1 MSLEI
6 INTENKALE
15 INNKI
20 FEAYIN
26 YLDVTPKTTETYTK
40 ALKQLFKYLQANNIK
55 KPNRDNIIAFREE
68 LKETGHKPNT
78 IQNYII
84 AVRLF
89 FRWTAQTG
97 LYPNIADHLKGAK
110 INREHKK
117 DYLAPK
123 QIKQVLAGIDT
134 KTLQGLRDYAIVA
147 LMVTGGL
154 RTIEISRA
162 NIEDLKTLGNEAV
175 LYVQG
180 KGREEKAEYIKVM
193 PEVEQTIRNY
203 LKARTATPDAPLF
216 VSISNNSTNKRMTTR
231 SISGIAKK
239 YMINAG
245 YNSPRLTAHS
255 LRHSAVTISLMA
267 GESLEEVQKFARHKN
282 ITTTMIYNHAIDM
295 AKNNCSRTIAKTIF

>member
-117 DYLAPK
+117 DY
-123 QIKQVLAGIDT
+123 
-134 KTLQGLRDYAIVA
+134 
-147 LMVTGGL
+147 
-154 RTIEISRA
+154 
-162 NIEDLKTLGNEAV
+162 
-175 LYVQG
+175 
-180 KGREEKAEYIKVM
+180 
-193 PEVEQTIRNY
+193 
-203 LKARTATPDAPLF
+203 
-216 VSISNNSTNKRMTTR
+216 
-231 SISGIAKK
+231 
-239 YMINAG
+239 
-245 YNSPRLTAHS
+245 
-255 LRHSAVTISLMA
+255 
-267 GESLEEVQKFARHKN
+267 
-282 ITTTMIYNHAIDM
+282 
-295 AKNNCSRTIAKTIF
+295 